1 MKKNN
6 FFYMEK
12 AVSMLS
18 HYSHSFLFLFF
29 VVVGCATVLAEND
42 QQQKISGVV
51 RDQSG
56 EPLPGVNVV
65 VVGTNTGT
73 MSNIEGVFNLNVSGD
88 KLDKAELKF
97 SLIGFAS
104 KNVALKGK
112 TVVNVTLSDL
122 YSHFECPKYVGR

>member
-42 QQQKISGVV
+42 RQQKISGVV

-65 VVGTNTGT
+65 MVGTNTGT
-73 MSNIEGVFNLNVSGD
+73 MSNIDGVFNLNVSGD

-97 SLIGFAS
+97 
-104 KNVALKGK
+104 
-112 TVVNVTLSDL
+112 
-122 YSHFECPKYVGR
+122 

>member
-1 MKKNN
+1 
-6 FFYMEK
+6 
-12 AVSMLS
+12 MLS

-29 VVVGCATVLAEND
+29 VVVGSATVLAEND

-73 MSNIEGVFNLNVSGD
+73 MSNIDGVFNLNVSGD
-88 KLDKAELKF
+88 KLDKA
-97 SLIGFAS
+97 
-104 KNVALKGK
+104 
-112 TVVNVTLSDL
+112 
-122 YSHFECPKYVGR
+122 

>member
-1 MKKNN
+1 M
-6 FFYMEK
+6 
-12 AVSMLS
+12 
-18 HYSHSFLFLFF
+18 
-29 VVVGCATVLAEND
+29 
-42 QQQKISGVV
+42 

-65 VVGTNTGT
+65 MVGTNTGT
-73 MSNIEGVFNLNVSGD
+73 MSNIDGVFNLNVSGD

-112 TVVNVTLSDL
+112 TVVNVTLSEDDQIL
-122 YSHFECPKYVGR
+122 DEVVVVGYGTQKKLL

>member
-42 QQQKISGVV
+42 RQQKISGVV

-65 VVGTNTGT
+65 EKGTRNGT
-73 MSNIEGVFNLNVSGD
+73 ITPVRCR
-88 KLDKAELKF
+88 
-97 SLIGFAS
+97 I
-104 KNVALKGK
+104 
-112 TVVNVTLSDL
+112 
-122 YSHFECPKYVGR
+122 